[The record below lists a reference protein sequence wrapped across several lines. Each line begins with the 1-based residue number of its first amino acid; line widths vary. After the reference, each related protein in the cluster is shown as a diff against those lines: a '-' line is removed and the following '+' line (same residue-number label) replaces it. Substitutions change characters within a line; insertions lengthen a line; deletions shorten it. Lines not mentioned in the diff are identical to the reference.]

1 VPCIFALLEWH
12 SFRFSVFLSATKI
25 AKKLSDFFTKIQKK
39 TRIMFAS
46 SQHLVQ
52 HQRFSSAS
60 TSRKNNTSKRAASKS
75 LSRANAVAVVGTFF
89 FFFVLCFSARVLE
102 FYPEC
107 DPSDVLRVSRN
118 LFLFSLLC
126 VQSSFSRA
134 RERVFS
140 LTNADLVLLFS
151 LCLDDAT

>member
-1 VPCIFALLEWH
+1 
-12 SFRFSVFLSATKI
+12 
-25 AKKLSDFFTKIQKK
+25 
-39 TRIMFAS
+39 MFAS